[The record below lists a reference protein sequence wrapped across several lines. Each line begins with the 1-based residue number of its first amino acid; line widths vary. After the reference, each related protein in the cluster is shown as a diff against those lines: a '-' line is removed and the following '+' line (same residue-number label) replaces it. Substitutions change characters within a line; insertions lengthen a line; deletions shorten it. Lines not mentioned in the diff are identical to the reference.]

1 MKYIL
6 SPNIRI
12 RFNVEKSF
20 FVDISTN
27 NVTCITTDAMLL
39 LKETLEDGLSEES
52 FEKTDEKLRKF
63 ILSLCNMGIIV
74 RE

>member
-27 NVTCITTDAMLL
+27 NITCITTDAMLI

-63 ILSLCNMGIIV
+63 ILCLCNIGIIA